1 MCHNVLIFP
10 ISGPTDRPLSPDL
23 LQSRLIPWAVTG
35 GWDPLRDPPKGFRRD
50 SRCTHFSYELPAFQ
64 PPPPL
69 PFYSLDEQTQLSK
82 NCKILGFRERSKQR
96 ALDQSVPAAEGNAQ
110 RGPRWGICPSSP
122 ACPPQ
127 GHRTVFLSVPGWTET
142 RKHCSRKHHN
152 SQREKS
158 KLPAGPL
165 QECVHQCFLTTGE
178 GPQVP
183 GW

>member
-23 LQSRLIPWAVTG
+23 LQSRLILWAVTG
-35 GWDPLRDPPKGFRRD
+35 GWDPLRDPPKGFRCD
-50 SRCTHFSYELPAFQ
+50 SKRTHFSYELPAFQ

-69 PFYSLDEQTQLSK
+69 PFYSLYEQTQVSK
-82 NCKILGFRERSKQR
+82 NCRILGFRERSKQR

-127 GHRTVFLSVPGWTET
+127 GHRTVFLSVPGWTKT
-142 RKHCSRKHHN
+142 RKHCSRKQHN

-165 QECVHQCFLTTGE
+165 QECVHQCFLTTGK